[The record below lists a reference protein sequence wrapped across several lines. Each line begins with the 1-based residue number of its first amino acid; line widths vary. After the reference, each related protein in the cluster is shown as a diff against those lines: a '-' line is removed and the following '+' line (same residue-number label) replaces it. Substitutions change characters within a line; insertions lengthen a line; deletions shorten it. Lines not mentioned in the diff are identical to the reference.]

1 MISMLRTPE
10 DSHWYNRSLLVLIAG
25 AWVVLA
31 VWGASPYAWL
41 LNHDAIGAG
50 ELPALLRLPV
60 FVVGWTL
67 MTIAM
72 MLPGSLPLVNLF
84 RRLVAA
90 SPNHTGLV
98 VRLLLGY
105 FWTWSA
111 FGLLAYLGDFGLH
124 RLVVTSTTVVGL
136 AEAGGIAAAVVL
148 VAGIYQYTPL
158 KRMCLEQCRT
168 PYSFLASHWRG
179 TSPERDAIRLGLRHG
194 LFCLGCCW
202 SLMLLMFAL
211 AGLNLAWML
220 ALGAAMAFERSSA
233 RGHELT
239 RPLGVVLIACA
250 PLFLLLPALR

>member
-1 MISMLRTPE
+1 MIGMLRTPA
-10 DSHWYNRSLLVLIAG
+10 DSRWYHRSLLALIGG

-31 VWGASPYAWL
+31 EWGASPYAWL
-41 LNHDAIGAG
+41 LDHDAIGAG

-67 MTIAM
+67 MTVAM

-84 RRLVAA
+84 RRMIAPRA
-90 SPNHTGLV
+90 DRKGLEL
-98 VRLLLGY
+98 RLLLGY
-105 FWTWSA
+105 LAIWSL

-124 RLVVTSTTVVGL
+124 RLVASSATAASV
-136 AEAGGIAAAVVL
+136 AAAGGIAAAVVL
-148 VAGIYQYTPL
+148 LAGVYQFTPL
-158 KRMCLEQCRT
+158 KRMCLEQCRS
-168 PYSFLASHWRG
+168 PYSFLAGHWRG
-179 TSPERDAIRLGLRHG
+179 THPGRDALRLGLRHG

-220 ALGAAMAFERSSA
+220 ALGAAMAAERSSA
-233 RGHELT
+233 RGRQLT

-250 PLFLLLPALR
+250 PLFLILPALR